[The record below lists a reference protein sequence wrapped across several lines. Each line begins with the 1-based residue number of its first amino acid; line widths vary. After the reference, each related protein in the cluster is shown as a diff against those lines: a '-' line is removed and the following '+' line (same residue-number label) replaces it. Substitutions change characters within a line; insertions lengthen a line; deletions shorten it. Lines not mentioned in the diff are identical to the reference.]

1 LVVEIERIGNEFV
14 EIHVGRTIATG
25 AITTGSAGTAR
36 ATITT
41 TTAGS
46 TTTVSTGATTII
58 TARRAAA
65 LTTTAAGAALA
76 TLTTLSGRTI
86 LAAGFAFFGFLLF
99 CFRHDF

>member
-1 LVVEIERIGNEFV
+1 VGLVVEIERIGNELV

-25 AITTGSAGTAR
+25 AIAAGSAGTAR
-36 ATITT
+36 ATIT

-46 TTTVSTGATTII
+46 TTTVSTGATTAIV
-58 TARRAAA
+58 TARAALTPTTAAA
-65 LTTTAAGAALA
+65 LT
-76 TLTTLSGRTI
+76 TLTTLSGGTI

>member
-1 LVVEIERIGNEFV
+1 VGLVVEIERIGNELV

-25 AITTGSAGTAR
+25 AIAAGSAGTAR
-36 ATITT
+36 ATIT

-46 TTTVSTGATTII
+46 TTTVSTGATTIV
-58 TARRAAA
+58 TARAA
-65 LTTTAAGAALA
+65 LATTAATALT
-76 TLTTLSGRTI
+76 TLTTLSGGTI